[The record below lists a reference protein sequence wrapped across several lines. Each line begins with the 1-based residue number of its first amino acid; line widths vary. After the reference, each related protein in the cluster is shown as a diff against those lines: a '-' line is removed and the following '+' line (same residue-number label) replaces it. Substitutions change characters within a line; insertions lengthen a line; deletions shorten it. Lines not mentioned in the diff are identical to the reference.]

1 MVLTCAVTYCKI
13 NYLKYLLYLL
23 YYLKIQK
30 IKCNNFTF
38 ECDEQY
44 LQVLRLDIILDV
56 EILLQRPV
64 HELSEEDL
72 SASVLVDLVKLRSHV
87 LDWSHPLDK
96 KSKMNTISFQS
107 AMFYLLNCLL
117 HLRRG
122 KFLFIHSVV
131 HSSVQSNTYKSN
143 QL

>member
-1 MVLTCAVTYCKI
+1 MVLTCAVIYCKI
-13 NYLKYLLYLL
+13 HYLKYLLSLL

-30 IKCNNFTF
+30 IRCNNFTF

-44 LQVLRLDIILDV
+44 LQVLRLDIILDI

-64 HELSEEDL
+64 HELSKEDL

-96 KSKMNTISFQS
+96 SSKIKMNNISFQS
-107 AMFYLLNCLL
+107 AMLYLFNCLL

-131 HSSVQSNTYKSN
+131 HSSVQSNK
-143 QL
+143 